1 MHNLPVH
8 WYDGM
13 YLRPQHFQAAERNW
27 SEVLS
32 SAQQW
37 SLKYNYGLRE
47 IEIGPEALANHQVQ
61 LVTCRACLKD
71 GTLIRLG
78 MGQEPDRVDLKQ
90 AFEKSAAVTV
100 YLAVPKLALGR
111 RNVGEGADDR
121 TSRYQAVEQMV
132 QDEAEGG
139 NEQDLQFRQLNVRL
153 KLSTDNLAGYETL
166 PIARIKRA
174 GESNATPQIDD
185 SYVPPLLAVDAWR
198 PLAIGI
204 VRAIYDILGNKIE
217 VLSRRVAERGISL
230 ASRDPG
236 DLDDLLMLMTANGG
250 YGALNCLTFAAG
262 VHPFVAY
269 HELCRLVSQLSIFD
283 STRRPPEIPHYDHDD
298 LATIFRWAMRQ
309 IERLLGAS
317 RVIEFEQRYFT
328 GTDRGMQVAIDPKWL
343 HSGWDWYVGV
353 LPEAITEQQC
363 RDLLRPGQLD
373 WKMGSSQQV
382 DLIFKHGIPGVEQA
396 ELDHPPRGL
405 PTREGWVY
413 YEVRREGNAYRDV
426 LATQSLAMRFTESL
440 ISNLDRLRG
449 QQKLEV
455 FASGRRAVLQFAL
468 FAVPPRPE

>member
-8 WYDGM
+8 WSDGM
-13 YLRPQHFQAAERNW
+13 FLRPQHFQSAERHW
-27 SEVLS
+27 TELLS
-32 SAQQW
+32 CVQQW

-61 LVTCRACLKD
+61 VVRCRACLKD

-78 MGQEPDRVDLKQ
+78 AGQEPDRVDLKQ

-111 RNVGEGADDR
+111 RNVGDQNDQS
-121 TSRYQAVEQMV
+121 SRYRVVEQMV
-132 QDEAEGG
+132 QDETEGG
-139 NEQDLQFRQLNVRL
+139 NEQDLEFRSLNVSLR
-153 KLSTDNLAGYETL
+153 LSTENLSGYETL

-174 GESNATPQIDD
+174 GESNATPQIDEE
-185 SYVPPLLAVDAWR
+185 YVPPVLAIDAWR
-198 PLAIGI
+198 PLAIGMI
-204 VRAIYDILGNKIE
+204 RAIYDILGNKIE

-250 YGALNCLTFAAG
+250 YGVLNCLTFAAG
-262 VHPFVAY
+262 VHPFPAY
-269 HELCRLVSQLSIFD
+269 SELCRLISLLSIFD
-283 STRRPPEIPHYDHDD
+283 STRRPPEIPAYDHDD
-298 LATIFRWAMRQ
+298 LGRIFRWAMQQ
-309 IERLLGAS
+309 IQRLLGAS
-317 RVIEFEQRYFT
+317 RVLEYEQRYFT

-353 LPEAITEQQC
+353 LPESITEQQC
-363 RDLLRPGQLD
+363 RELLRPGQLD
-373 WKMGSSQQV
+373 WKMGSAQQV
-382 DLIFKHGIPGVEQA
+382 DLIFKHGIPGVEQV

-405 PTREGWVY
+405 PAREGWVY
-413 YEVRREGNAYRDV
+413 YEVRREGNAFRDV
-426 LATQSLAMRFTESL
+426 LATQTLAMRFTESL
-440 ISNLDRLRG
+440 ISNLERLRG

-455 FASGRRAVLQFAL
+455 FAAGKRAVLQFAL